1 MQEKPEVVP
10 RPRPRTCNLTD
21 QQNIPGQGE
30 IMKLLV
36 AASWPFPL
44 VYHPVNTVILT
55 ISHFIVYSLMV
66 SAVANGRW
74 SNWWLNLGKI
84 LCTCFNVSCPVPK
97 SFSTFIKAT
106 YTNCKPDYYIMFYG
120 EDCVR
125 RYTKDP
131 PSLVLAQLNLWVKH
145 HCKLVTATGHLSQH
159 NTGHHLVMVPDQ
171 LISDV
176 TDLLSSS

>member
-10 RPRPRTCNLTD
+10 RPRPRTCSLTD

-36 AASWPFPL
+36 ASCWPFPH
-44 VYHPVNTVILT
+44 VYHPVYTVILT

-66 SAVANGRW
+66 SAVANGKW

-97 SFSTFIKAT
+97 SLLYYVLWRRLYKKIHKGPSIPCPGPIK
-106 YTNCKPDYYIMFYG
+106 
-120 EDCVR
+120 
-125 RYTKDP
+125 
-131 PSLVLAQLNLWVKH
+131 SLRPTPLQ
-145 HCKLVTATGHLSQH
+145 TGHCSQH
-159 NTGHHLVMVPDQ
+159 NTGHHLVMVMGSP
-171 LISDV
+171 SF
-176 TDLLSSS
+176 